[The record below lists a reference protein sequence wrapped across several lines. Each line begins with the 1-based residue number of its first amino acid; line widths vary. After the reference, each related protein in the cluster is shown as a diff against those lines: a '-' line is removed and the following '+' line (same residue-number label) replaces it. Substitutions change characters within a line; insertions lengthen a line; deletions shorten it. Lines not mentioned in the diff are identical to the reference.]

1 MSGLEARGVSGLEAH
16 SVSGLEARGVS
27 ATAGGTLI
35 IDGIDCTVPAGS
47 FTALVGPN
55 GAGKSTLLRTLAA
68 VERPHA
74 GSVRFAGSDLLTMH
88 RRARARVLAFVEQD
102 AATELALTV
111 REVVALGRVPHESLL
126 GGVGLGGV
134 GLGGAGLGGAASG
147 TSTVGGSD
155 AVIARALETVGMSDF
170 AERVLTSLS
179 GGERQRVLLAKA
191 LAQEPQM
198 LLLDEPTNHLDIG
211 AGLETLELLRSVAAS
226 GSTVLAALHDL
237 NLAATW
243 CDRVIVVANGKVVA
257 AGPATQTLTAE
268 LIGDV
273 YGVEATVLTNP
284 TTGSPVIAFSPRRKG
299 TRT

>member
-111 REVVALGRVPHESLL
+111 RA
-126 GGVGLGGV
+126 
-134 GLGGAGLGGAASG
+134 GA
-147 TSTVGGSD
+147 
-155 AVIARALETVGMSDF
+155 
-170 AERVLTSLS
+170 
-179 GGERQRVLLAKA
+179 
-191 LAQEPQM
+191 
-198 LLLDEPTNHLDIG
+198 
-211 AGLETLELLRSVAAS
+211 
-226 GSTVLAALHDL
+226 
-237 NLAATW
+237 
-243 CDRVIVVANGKVVA
+243 
-257 AGPATQTLTAE
+257 
-268 LIGDV
+268 
-273 YGVEATVLTNP
+273 
-284 TTGSPVIAFSPRRKG
+284 
-299 TRT
+299 